1 MLLSKQHGRE
11 ITGGPWSTWKL
22 VPQEKKDSWW
32 QSFIISQ
39 NYYWEYQFHDEIFL
53 KWNEI
58 CGRISQKRRD
68 CLRKRHR
75 KQPRYINPKDWETIL
90 AKSKSQSA
98 ASSRTSAPEGKEMH
112 KHGQDHR
119 LLPILSIIIDEGLE
133 EPPSCPDLV
142 RKTHTYADEA
152 LVMETEQVV
161 EEMMTQDGS
170 PVGES
175 QMCSTSG
182 TTTSKCLLLNQ
193 EYIKHGQTRKG
204 ETFYGL
210 GSVQFRT
217 TTTSQFVPA
226 LLKRSLDMEM
236 RMCGIETTTD
246 ESDFNEEMAAKRSTL
261 NMILQVLQLQASVPP
276 ASTTQAT
283 QPHPD
288 RQAQAPYPA
297 HDKSQTQGQ
306 SQRQHLIT
314 NNQADLDKWCSAEFG
329 L

>member
-1 MLLSKQHGRE
+1 ML
-11 ITGGPWSTWKL
+11 
-22 VPQEKKDSWW
+22 
-32 QSFIISQ
+32 
-39 NYYWEYQFHDEIFL
+39 
-53 KWNEI
+53 
-58 CGRISQKRRD
+58 
-68 CLRKRHR
+68 
-75 KQPRYINPKDWETIL
+75 
-90 AKSKSQSA
+90 
-98 ASSRTSAPEGKEMH
+98 
-112 KHGQDHR
+112 
-119 LLPILSIIIDEGLE
+119 
-133 EPPSCPDLV
+133 SCVSVLFQ
-142 RKTHTYADEA
+142 R
-152 LVMETEQVV
+152 
-161 EEMMTQDGS
+161 
-170 PVGES
+170 
-175 QMCSTSG
+175 
-182 TTTSKCLLLNQ
+182 
-193 EYIKHGQTRKG
+193 GQTRKG

-246 ESDFNEEMAAKRSTL
+246 EVKADLNAFKSDFNEEIAAKRSTL

-288 RQAQAPYPA
+288 RQAQAPSPA

>member
-1 MLLSKQHGRE
+1 MVTVCECLRQCWFGIDPEVHALSKQHGRE
-11 ITGGPWSTWKL
+11 ITGGPWPTWKL

-32 QSFIISQ
+32 QSFIISVP
-39 NYYWEYQFHDEIFL
+39 FPFL
-53 KWNEI
+53 P
-58 CGRISQKRRD
+58 RKRRD

-90 AKSKSQSA
+90 VKWSTYEAKSKSQSA
-98 ASSRTSAPEGKEMH
+98 AISRTSAPEGKEMH

-119 LLPILSIIIDEGLE
+119 LLPILSIIIDE
-133 EPPSCPDLV
+133 
-142 RKTHTYADEA
+142 EA

-161 EEMMTQDGS
+161 EEMMAQDGS

-193 EYIKHGQTRKG
+193 EYIKRGQTRKG
-204 ETFYGL
+204 ETFYEL

-236 RMCGIETTTD
+236 RLCGIETTTD
-246 ESDFNEEMAAKRSTL
+246 EVKADLNAFKSDFNEEMAAKTSTL

-288 RQAQAPYPA
+288 RQAQAPSPA

-314 NNQADLDKWCSAEFG
+314 NNQADLDKWCRAEFG

>member
-1 MLLSKQHGRE
+1 ML
-11 ITGGPWSTWKL
+11 
-22 VPQEKKDSWW
+22 
-32 QSFIISQ
+32 Q

-53 KWNEI
+53 KWK
-58 CGRISQKRRD
+58 KRRD

-90 AKSKSQSA
+90 VNWSTYEAKSKSQSA

-133 EPPSCPDLV
+133 ERPSCPDLT
-142 RKTHTYADEA
+142 KED

-193 EYIKHGQTRKG
+193 EYIKRGQTRKG

-246 ESDFNEEMAAKRSTL
+246 EVKADLNAFKSDFNEEIAAKRSTL

-288 RQAQAPYPA
+288 RQAQAPSPA

>member
-11 ITGGPWSTWKL
+11 INGWAL
-22 VPQEKKDSWW
+22 VHLEIQEKKDSWW
-32 QSFIISQ
+32 QSFIISVH
-39 NYYWEYQFHDEIFL
+39 FPFL
-53 KWNEI
+53 HLPQMEVTDSSEI

-90 AKSKSQSA
+90 STYEAKSKSQSA
-98 ASSRTSAPEGKEMH
+98 ASSRTSAPEGKRCTSM
-112 KHGQDHR
+112 GRTMDF
-119 LLPILSIIIDEGLE
+119 LPILSIIIDEGLE

-142 RKTHTYADEA
+142 RKTHTHADGSFIDKSAEA
-152 LVMETEQVV
+152 LVMETEHVV

-175 QMCSTSG
+175 QPCSTSG
-182 TTTSKCLLLNQ
+182 TITSKCLLLNQ
-193 EYIKHGQTRKG
+193 EYIKG
-204 ETFYGL
+204 EIFYGL
-210 GSVQFRT
+210 GSVQFKT

-226 LLKRSLDMEM
+226 LPKRSLDMEM

-246 ESDFNEEMAAKRSTL
+246 EVKADLNAFKSDFKEEMAAKRSTL
-261 NMILQVLQLQASVPP
+261 NMILQVLQPQASVPP

-288 RQAQAPYPA
+288 RQAQAPSPA
-297 HDKSQTQGQ
+297 HVSN
-306 SQRQHLIT
+306 SRSIT
-314 NNQADLDKWCSAEFG
+314 MSTSHNQQPI
-329 L
+329 

>member
-1 MLLSKQHGRE
+1 MWPHQPENERLL
-11 ITGGPWSTWKL
+11 
-22 VPQEKKDSWW
+22 EKET
-32 QSFIISQ
+32 SQ
-39 NYYWEYQFHDEIFL
+39 ANL
-53 KWNEI
+53 
-58 CGRISQKRRD
+58 
-68 CLRKRHR
+68 
-75 KQPRYINPKDWETIL
+75 
-90 AKSKSQSA
+90 

-133 EPPSCPDLV
+133 EPPSCPGLMDLQLV
-142 RKTHTYADEA
+142 KAKCAQLLA
-152 LVMETEQVV
+152 LA
-161 EEMMTQDGS
+161 
-170 PVGES
+170 
-175 QMCSTSG
+175 
-182 TTTSKCLLLNQ
+182 TSKRLLLNQ
-193 EYIKHGQTRKG
+193 EYIKRGQTRKG

-246 ESDFNEEMAAKRSTL
+246 EVKADL
-261 NMILQVLQLQASVPP
+261 NAFKTSVPP

-288 RQAQAPYPA
+288 RQAQAPSPAHDKSQTQSQSKRQHLITNNQADLDKWCSAEFATQPHPDRQAQAPSPA

-314 NNQADLDKWCSAEFG
+314 NNQADLDKWCRAEFG